1 MATYKLEQVSSG
13 YAEVWF
19 PEFNQLG
26 VVQVKSIVASTDFE
40 QDEIHM
46 VNRWFAYVHN
56 GYKFSND
63 NTNRLYMKVGRK
75 TGYEKRAEALQALS
89 DYIDQG
95 KHSS

>member
-13 YAEVWF
+13 YAEVRF
-19 PEFNQLG
+19 PECNQLG
-26 VVQVKSIVASTDFE
+26 IVEAKNIIASTDFE
-40 QDEIHM
+40 QDEIHT

-56 GYKFSND
+56 GYKFSD
-63 NTNRLYMKVGRK
+63 DKTKRLYMKVGRK

-95 KHSS
+95 KRSS

>member
-1 MATYKLEQVSSG
+1 M
-13 YAEVWF
+13 
-19 PEFNQLG
+19 
-26 VVQVKSIVASTDFE
+26 I
-40 QDEIHM
+40 
-46 VNRWFAYVHN
+46 NRWFAYVHN
-56 GYKFSND
+56 GYKFSDD